1 MKYSKLFMYITI
13 LGIVSG
19 LLSAYLMLVKNSPL
33 ISALL
38 ATTSFTLLFTGSMLD
53 NKSKYKN

>member
-19 LLSAYLMLVKNSPL
+19 LLSAYLMLVKNSPS

-38 ATTSFTLLFTGSMLD
+38 ASTSFILLFTGSMLD